1 MGDSSRYSCRRHFLN
16 LADKL
21 TPHLHHITGVDHET
35 HADRQSNLNKVM
47 LFVMAI
53 AIHNLPEG
61 IAAVLDLE
69 VKISAMQLQL
79 RWVLLYKTFRKEW

>member
-1 MGDSSRYSCRRHFLN
+1 MTAVGILAGAYFLN

-61 IAAVLDLE
+61 IAAGVGFGSE
-69 VKISAMQLQL
+69 KYQQCNYSCAG
-79 RWVLLYKTFRKEW
+79 YCFTKHSGKEW